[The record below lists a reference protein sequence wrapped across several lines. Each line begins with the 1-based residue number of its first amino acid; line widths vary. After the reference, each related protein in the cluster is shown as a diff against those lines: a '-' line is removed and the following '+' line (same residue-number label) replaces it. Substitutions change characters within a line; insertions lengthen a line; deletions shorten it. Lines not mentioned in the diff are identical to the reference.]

1 MWGVIPKNQ
10 EKHTNYN
17 QSSTEVSNKER
28 GNWKS
33 KNKTDVNTG
42 KSEYLHSMIRLITKN
57 ALKQPFF
64 IKPEIY
70 KTWHSYSTA
79 WTILNSRTYRFWVFD
94 EDFGSAE
101 LKLIPIHVDRVHEM
115 TDPLPW
121 FSPPHGPCLGGEDSI
136 PMINHRLNN
145 TIDHI

>member
-17 QSSTEVSNKER
+17 QNSTEVSNKER

-64 IKPEIY
+64 H
-70 KTWHSYSTA
+70 KTRNLQNLTFVFNSLNYLEQQNLQ
-79 WTILNSRTYRFWVFD
+79 ILGFWWRLWFCR
-94 EDFGSAE
+94 AE
-101 LKLIPIHVDRVHEM
+101 
-115 TDPLPW
+115 TDPDPCWQSSWDDWSLALVLPSTW
-121 FSPPHGPCLGGEDSI
+121 AMSRGWG
-136 PMINHRLNN
+136 
-145 TIDHI
+145 